1 MNNVSYEWIRLGM
14 LLLAVLSLPVTGKE
28 RSPELWRTYMHGIVP
43 DQAVSISIR
52 EIVKQN
58 PESGKFVSHR
68 EMLGHEPSFRILQE

>member
-52 EIVKQN
+52 EIVKEPGIREICQ
-58 PESGKFVSHR
+58 PSGNAW
-68 EMLGHEPSFRILQE
+68 P

>member
-1 MNNVSYEWIRLGM
+1 MNMFWEHQSKAMKKCMNNVSYEWIRLGM

-52 EIVKQN
+52 EIVFN
-58 PESGKFVSHR
+58 MWHIV
-68 EMLGHEPSFRILQE
+68 